1 MKSTNFNL
9 LRFDADEGKVFDWAE
24 PRFTEEL
31 DENGEVIKVQEH
43 LNVKT
48 LFIGAN
54 DAIENYI
61 EVAEDGTATALT
73 TPDFA
78 TDNDYIAA
86 LAELGVN

>member
-9 LRFDADEGKVFDWAE
+9 LRFEADEGKVFDWAE
-24 PRFTEEL
+24 PRYEE
-31 DENGEVIKVQEH
+31 DENGNQVQIH
-43 LNVKT
+43 LNAKT
-48 LFIGAN
+48 VFIGVN
-54 DAIENYI
+54 DAIENYV

-73 TPDFA
+73 TPEFA